1 MRQKKA
7 DRRVESA
14 LLSVLEMEESVR
26 ILEEQVA
33 AWSEMRDELHVR
45 SLVAETPLASAEFAE
60 MERQLSVATA
70 ALSHQR
76 AALLDRRTE
85 YENLVSAWQFEE
97 NL

>member
-45 SLVAETPLASAEFAE
+45 SLVAETPLA
-60 MERQLSVATA
+60 
-70 ALSHQR
+70 
-76 AALLDRRTE
+76 
-85 YENLVSAWQFEE
+85 
-97 NL
+97 

>member
-1 MRQKKA
+1 MRQKRA
-7 DRRVESA
+7 SQRVEHA

-60 MERQLSVATA
+60 MDRQLVVASTA
-70 ALSHQR
+70 LTHQR
-76 AALLDRRTE
+76 TVLLERKREYDR
-85 YENLVSAWQFEE
+85 LVNEWQPEGD
-97 NL
+97 L